1 MKLKLQDR
9 TAVITGASKGLGRAM
24 ALALA
29 AEGAR
34 IALVSRD
41 REKLNAVADEIAAA
55 GGQAKVFPADV
66 TSEEDV
72 RRVEHEVLAVYP
84 KVNILINNAGV
95 NVRKPVV
102 DFTMEEWRRVMDTN
116 VTAAFLLCRSFV
128 PAMVGQGYGR
138 ILNMTSIMSHV
149 SLPGRIAYATS
160 KTALLGMTRTLALEL
175 APEAITANG
184 ISPGPFGTEMNK
196 PADGESRSQCAV
208 PFQHSAG
215 TLGQSGRDRPAGGLS
230 VFRRCRLHHRHGHI
244 DRRRLDGALEKKKIG
259 HR

>member
-1 MKLKLQDR
+1 
-9 TAVITGASKGLGRAM
+9 M

-34 IALVSRD
+34 VALVSRD
-41 REKLNAVADEIAAA
+41 REKLTAVADEVTAA
-55 GGQAKVFPADV
+55 GGRATVFTADV

-72 RRVEHEVLAVYP
+72 RRVESEILAVYG

-102 DFTMEEWRRVMDTN
+102 EFTLEEWRKVMDTN
-116 VTAAFLLCRSFV
+116 VTAAFLMCRSFV
-128 PAMVGQGYGR
+128 PAMTGQGYGR

-149 SLPGRIAYATS
+149 SLPGRIAYSTS

-175 APEAITANG
+175 ASEQITVNG

-196 PADGESRSQCAV
+196 PLMENPEINAQFMANIPLGRWGKVEEIGQLALYLCSEDAGFITGTDILIDGGWTA
-208 PFQHSAG
+208 
-215 TLGQSGRDRPAGGLS
+215 
-230 VFRRCRLHHRHGHI
+230 
-244 DRRRLDGALEKKKIG
+244 K
-259 HR
+259 

>member
-1 MKLKLQDR
+1 
-9 TAVITGASKGLGRAM
+9 M

-41 REKLNAVADEIAAA
+41 ETRLNEVAAQVIAA
-55 GGQAKVFPADV
+55 GGDASIFRADV
-66 TSEEDV
+66 TSEEQV
-72 RRVEHEVLAVYP
+72 RQAERAILARYG

-102 DFTMEEWRRVMDTN
+102 EFTLEEWHRVMDTN
-116 VTAAFLLCRSFV
+116 VTAAFLMCRSFV
-128 PAMVGQGYGR
+128 PAMSGHGYGR

-149 SLPGRIAYATS
+149 SLPGRIAYSTS

-175 APEAITANG
+175 APEGITVNG

-196 PADGESRSQCAV
+196 PLMENPETNAQFLASIPLGRWGKVEEIGQLAVFLCSDDAGFITGTDILIDGGWCA
-208 PFQHSAG
+208 
-215 TLGQSGRDRPAGGLS
+215 R
-230 VFRRCRLHHRHGHI
+230 
-244 DRRRLDGALEKKKIG
+244 
-259 HR
+259 